1 MFNLDYSFAFG
12 QVIWAIGW
20 SMVALAGLV
29 LLPASVVTAI
39 GLAIIALH
47 NLLDGHEPAG
57 TLWSILH
64 TGKPI
69 LLAPGMMFVPVY
81 PLLPWIGV
89 IAAGYGLG
97 AVLARPPEA
106 RRRWLLTTGAA
117 LVLGFVALR
126 ATNLYGDPRPWVPQA
141 SALRTVLSF
150 VNTTKYPPSLLYL
163 MMTLGPALI
172 ALAAAD
178 RVLARV
184 LPALA
189 TFGRVPLFF
198 YVLHIPL
205 IHGLAVVIALAGTG
219 HAEALFA
226 NTFLFARPAGYGF
239 GLSVVYAVTGVV
251 ILVLYPACRWFAGV
265 KARRRDAWL
274 SYF

>member
-1 MFNLDYSFAFG
+1 M
-12 QVIWAIGW
+12 
-20 SMVALAGLV
+20 
-29 LLPASVVTAI
+29 TAI
-39 GLAIIALH
+39 GLAIIASH

-57 TLWSILH
+57 TLWAILH

-69 LLAPGMMFVPVY
+69 ILPGMLFVPIY

-97 AVLARPPEA
+97 AVLARPPDA
-106 RRRWLLTTGAA
+106 RRRWLLATGA
-117 LVLGFVALR
+117 VLGLGFILLR
-126 ATNLYGDPRPWVPQA
+126 ATNLYGDPRPWLPQA
-141 SALRTVLSF
+141 STLRTVLSF

-163 MMTLGPALI
+163 MMTLGPALV

-178 RVLARV
+178 RVLARA
-184 LPALA
+184 LPALV

-205 IHGLAVVIALAGTG
+205 IHGLAVVTALVRTG
-219 HAEALFA
+219 HAEPLFA
-226 NTFLFARPAGYGF
+226 NTFLLVRREGYGF
-239 GLSVVYAVTGVV
+239 GLRVVYAVTGIV
-251 ILVLYPACRWFAGV
+251 IVTLYPACRWFAGV
-265 KARRRDAWL
+265 KARRHAAWL